1 MAAQRHNSGEAE
13 PVSPKHDASFER
25 YMNLSPRD
33 KMRGWVPY
41 IWLAYLV
48 FFYIDPVLGHA
59 GWMEWSLTILATLV
73 FLALYFSLFWLERT
87 RPLWHVAG
95 MVILGLVVAPINPG
109 AATFFI
115 FAAAFIPFCVPT
127 ERAAIGSMAGIV
139 ALAAIEK
146 QVFHLS
152 GWFLFYAGGLSLVV
166 GGSNIYFAQ
175 RNRALAKLRMANDEI
190 EHLAK
195 VAERERIARD
205 LHDVLGHTLSVITL
219 KSELAGKLIDRDPQ
233 RASIEIREVEQISRQ
248 ALSEVRDAIRGYRS
262 QGLAAELAQA
272 RATLETAGVT
282 VKCETASAK
291 LPALQESVLSMAVR
305 EAVTNVVRHAHARTC
320 SLRLEQR
327 NGSCWLEIEDDGRGG
342 SQNEGNGLR
351 GMRERV
357 EILGGTLHRD
367 CQSGTKLTITLPL
380 KEVTPKTEGCAD

>member
-1 MAAQRHNSGEAE
+1 MDAQRHISGEAE
-13 PVSPKHDASFER
+13 RLSPKQSTSFER
-25 YMNLSPRD
+25 HMNLSPRD

-59 GWMEWSLTILATLV
+59 GWMEWSVTIVSTLL
-73 FLALYFSLFWLERT
+73 FLALYLSLFWLDRT
-87 RPLWHVAG
+87 RPLWHIAG
-95 MVILGLVVAPINPG
+95 MVILGLVVAPINQG

-127 ERAAIGSMAGIV
+127 ERAAIGLMAGIV

-146 QVFHLS
+146 QIFHLS
-152 GWFLFYAGGLSLVV
+152 GWFLFYAGGMSLAV

-175 RNRALAKLRMANDEI
+175 RNRALAELRMANDEI

-219 KSELAGKLIDRDPQ
+219 KSELAGKLIDRDPA
-233 RASIEIREVEQISRQ
+233 RAAKEIREVEEISRQ
-248 ALSEVRDAIRGYRS
+248 ALSEVRAAIRGYRS
-262 QGLAAELAQA
+262 QGLAAEIVQA
-272 RATLETAGVT
+272 KATLETAGVT
-282 VKCETASAK
+282 VKCETASVQ

-305 EAVTNVVRHAHARTC
+305 EAVTNVVRHAQAHTC
-320 SLRLEQR
+320 YLRLAQR
-327 NGSCWLEIEDDGRGG
+327 NGSCRLEIEDDGRGG

-380 KEVTPKTEGCAD
+380 KEGVPKTEDCDN